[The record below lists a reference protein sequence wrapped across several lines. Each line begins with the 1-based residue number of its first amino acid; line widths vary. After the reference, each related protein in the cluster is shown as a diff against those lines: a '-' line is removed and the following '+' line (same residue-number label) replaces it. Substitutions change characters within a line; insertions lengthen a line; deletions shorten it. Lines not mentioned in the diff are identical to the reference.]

1 MDRAIKR
8 GDLVYLNFDPIIG
21 SEQGGPRPAV
31 VIQNDIGNKHAPT
44 VIIAPVTSKTKKT
57 NLPTH
62 VKLTSKCLERN
73 SMVLLEQIKT
83 IDKSRIESYIGTLS
97 EPQNHKPIFTSLC
110 REHEGSIRK
119 NGKDYSR

>member
-8 GDLVYLNFDPIIG
+8 GDLVYLNFDPIVG

-44 VIIAPVTSKTKKT
+44 VIIAPITSKTKKN

-62 VKLTSKCLERN
+62 VKLTSEQLERN

-83 IDKSRIESYIGTLS
+83 IDKSRIESYIGTLNF
-97 EPQNHKPIFTSLC
+97 EEMKKIEKALRISLGMG
-110 REHEGSIRK
+110 RYRK
-119 NGKDYSR
+119 KRG